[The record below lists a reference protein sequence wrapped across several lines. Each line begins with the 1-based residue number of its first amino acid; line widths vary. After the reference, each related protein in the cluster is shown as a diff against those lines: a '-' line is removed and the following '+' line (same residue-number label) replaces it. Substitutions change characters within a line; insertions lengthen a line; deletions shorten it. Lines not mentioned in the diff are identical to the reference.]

1 MKWFLHV
8 STALLLF
15 ILSGCAVKKEITR
28 SEAYVIT
35 IKNKQIALSDTGFI
49 NHGNAYDS
57 VQIFSAGNLL
67 FHLEVMGNYVC
78 MDGKCLDRLAFNQNF
93 FQAEHYA
100 ELMQDIMAQK
110 PIYDGK
116 FLRQTPQG
124 FEQELIFETSHIL
137 YKVENAHS
145 SFKDTQNGILIRLKR
160 LP

>member
-8 STALLLF
+8 SIALLLF

-28 SEAYVIT
+28 SEAYIIT

-49 NHGNAYDS
+49 NHGNHYDS
-57 VQIFSAGNLL
+57 IQIFSAGNVL
-67 FHLEVMGNYVC
+67 FHLEMMGNYI
-78 MDGKCLDRLAFNQNF
+78 CLDGQCLDKLAFNHHF
-93 FQAEHYA
+93 FQAEHYP
-100 ELMQDIMAQK
+100 ELIEDIMAQK

-137 YKVENAHS
+137 YKVENARS
-145 SFKDTQNGILIRLKR
+145 SFKDTQNGILIRLR
-160 LP
+160 PLP